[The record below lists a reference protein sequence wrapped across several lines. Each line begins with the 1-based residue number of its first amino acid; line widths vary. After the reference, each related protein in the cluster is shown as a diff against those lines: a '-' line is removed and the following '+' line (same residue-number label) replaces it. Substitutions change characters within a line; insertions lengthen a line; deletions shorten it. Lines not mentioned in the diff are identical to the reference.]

1 MQTTILHLSDLHFGV
16 EPNSDRSETALAQRK
31 ITLRKLIETSDEF
44 EHRPDLVVVSG
55 DIGWRGR
62 GEDYERA
69 GEWLGE
75 LADRLG
81 LDHDRFEFCAGNHDI
96 DRARTVGM
104 TYPTGADQA
113 DGWTRVEN
121 INELSRLF
129 EAYVE
134 FRERFG
140 LPPLKVGDRSSHLM
154 GVRDVR
160 GVKVI
165 VGNSAWYCRDGDDRG
180 RLWLGLPLLQ
190 AMSAADQTPD
200 RERLATEPLTLALVH
215 HPQDWFA
222 DADQRAYEDRPAAF
236 RYLAQRAHVVLS
248 GHVHARPE
256 PARTVEGGSLTI
268 VGGASYAGMKYSNHF
283 SILTINQEAGRLER
297 IVYEWQGHEERWD
310 RLEPQEHSVA
320 LAGQVFSEETPS
332 PEQVP
337 MPSPSHPEVG
347 EAAPTHPA
355 QSSDPPAQDAPVDEG
370 GSEVEVSSQ
379 LVLEKVRFFRHIQ
392 AWPIRQYLD
401 AEAWL
406 DNFTADEKPYAVELL
421 NSFLYFPRHV
431 LDALFGA
438 AFQGLSRRIHPA
450 SGSYLQA
457 RNAWRSFVDNAI
469 VTFPR
474 GHGIAGAEHGLP
486 FIRRAS
492 ASIGVADGQVM
503 EPDEALG
510 TVVRDAER
518 GRVVRPVVFVG
529 AFAGSG
535 DAFLATWKD
544 RVRVLSDLDVSF
556 QDYREVRGGQYF
568 YCPLLCTEL
577 AAQRL
582 EVEAPEVELVPTHTL
597 TPEHSALVPNSRVWP
612 PSMGEEALG
621 VLRGV
626 AERVGIP
633 DTGGQVPEDWKGYKA
648 LGLSVAFEGAP
659 PPVETLGLYRW
670 NRDGWRP
677 LLRQ

>member
-1 MQTTILHLSDLHFGV
+1 MATTILHLSDLHFGV
-16 EPNSDRSETALAQRK
+16 EPDGKRSATALAQRT
-31 ITLRKLIETSDEF
+31 ITLRKLLEVAGSLDP
-44 EHRPDLVVVSG
+44 RPDLVVVSG
-55 DIGWRGR
+55 DIGWKGR
-62 GEDYERA
+62 AEDYEKA

-75 LADRLG
+75 LAKQLG
-81 LDHDRFEFCAGNHDI
+81 LEHDRFEFCAGNHDI

-104 TYPTGADQA
+104 AHPVGAEQA
-113 DGWTRVEN
+113 DEWTRVEN
-121 INELSRLF
+121 IDELSRLF
-129 EAYVE
+129 QSYTA
-134 FRERFG
+134 FREGFG
-140 LPPLKVGDRSSHLM
+140 LPPLEIGDRKSHLV
-154 GVRDVR
+154 GVRDVG
-160 GVKVI
+160 GVRV
-165 VGNSAWYCRDGDDRG
+165 VVSNSAWYCRSNEDRG

-190 AMSAADQTPD
+190 TMSAADQTPD
-200 RERLATEPLTLALVH
+200 RDRLATEPLTLALVH

-222 DADQRAYEDRPAAF
+222 DPDQRAYENRPGAF
-236 RYLAQRAHVVLS
+236 PYLAQRAHVVLS

-256 PARTVEGGSLTI
+256 SAHTVEGGSI
-268 VGGASYAGMKYSNHF
+268 AVVGGASYAGIGYSNHF
-283 SILTINQEAGRLER
+283 SVLTIDREAGQLIRT
-297 IVYEWQGHEERWD
+297 VYEWQGHEERWSRLD
-310 RLEPQEHSVA
+310 RQEHSIA
-320 LAGQVFSEETPS
+320 FGSRITPEESPTLDPAPAPSAGPPEEGKNTSDTPADDVPAEDGGESEAGDEA
-332 PEQVP
+332 
-337 MPSPSHPEVG
+337 EV
-347 EAAPTHPA
+347 
-355 QSSDPPAQDAPVDEG
+355 V
-370 GSEVEVSSQ
+370 SQ
-379 LVLEKVRFFRHIQ
+379 LVIGKVRYFRHIQ

-406 DNFTADEKPYAVELL
+406 QNFTADEKPYAVELL

-438 AFQGLSRRIHPA
+438 AFQGLSRRVRPA

-457 RNAWRSFVDNAI
+457 RNSWRTFVDNVI

-474 GHGIAGAEHGLP
+474 GHGLVGAEHGLP

-492 ASIGVADGQVM
+492 ASVGVADGQVM

-518 GRVVRPVVFVG
+518 GRAVRPVVFVG
-529 AFAGSG
+529 AFAGSA
-535 DAFLATWKD
+535 DAFLATWQDK
-544 RVRVLSDLDVSF
+544 VGVSPDLDVSF

-597 TPEHSALVPNSRVWP
+597 TPEYSALVPDSRVWP
-612 PSMGEEALG
+612 ETMRGDALA

-633 DTGGQVPEDWKGYKA
+633 DTGGEVPDDWKGYKA